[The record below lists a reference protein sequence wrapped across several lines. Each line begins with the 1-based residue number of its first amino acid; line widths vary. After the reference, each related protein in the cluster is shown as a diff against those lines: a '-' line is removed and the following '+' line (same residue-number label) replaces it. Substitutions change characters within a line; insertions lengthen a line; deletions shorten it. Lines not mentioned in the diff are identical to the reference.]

1 MIIAKYIRTKNATRF
16 RIDKKKHMSNVRK
29 NGSYLFSC
37 PGRASVRKSAKAV
50 DNILKR
56 KKRGWYSD
64 RGYLHTYIYKKE
76 IFK

>member
-1 MIIAKYIRTKNATRF
+1 MIIAKAIRTKNATRF
-16 RIDKKKHMSNVRK
+16 RIDKTAHKNIVKKKGYYV
-29 NGSYLFSC
+29 FSC
-37 PGRASVRKSAKAV
+37 LGRASVKKSATSV